1 MIKNQRTGKGL
12 YNNLPTRAEN
22 CYCAFLFGNIN
33 IYSVHLHKDVTRSFV
48 VQLVSASFTHCP
60 FNLLRCDTNA
70 PEEWLNLHKTNRA
83 NEELVSR
90 LLYGHEVWGRPA
102 IPIAPALYSLSNKMD
117 NFLLAVRGVNHKYIV
132 VGGNKRMEYAEKG
145 NGKETVKNML
155 WLFKYIPHIK
165 FFLFLG
171 MYIIKAILEFMVP
184 AEVGKIIDNVIV
196 GNGTLSYIQTFIFL
210 VVVNVIMDMLS
221 NILLVDVQSKP
232 TMKIQEEMIK
242 HLFVLGIPYYE
253 NSEKGKVFSL
263 FNTMIS
269 NVKNIYQNILP
280 IALKNMAMSQ
290 QTVDK

>member
-117 NFLLAVRGVNHKYIV
+117 NSLLAVRVTN
-132 VGGNKRMEYAEKG
+132 
-145 NGKETVKNML
+145 L
-155 WLFKYIPHIK
+155 
-165 FFLFLG
+165 
-171 MYIIKAILEFMVP
+171 
-184 AEVGKIIDNVIV
+184 
-196 GNGTLSYIQTFIFL
+196 
-210 VVVNVIMDMLS
+210 
-221 NILLVDVQSKP
+221 NIL
-232 TMKIQEEMIK
+232 
-242 HLFVLGIPYYE
+242 
-253 NSEKGKVFSL
+253 
-263 FNTMIS
+263 
-269 NVKNIYQNILP
+269 
-280 IALKNMAMSQ
+280 
-290 QTVDK
+290 